1 MKKTLIEAKGY
12 RVQRMILKDLI
23 KTVLTLGI
31 KRPKLEPEQAKTYI
45 YRFVDRRVIIK
56 EEGEP
61 EQTKTIKTLHY
72 EAEEDIQKILSKGKF
87 VDERHVYY
95 VDKETI
101 RDM

>member
-1 MKKTLIEAKGY
+1 MNHTLIEAKGY

-45 YRFVDRRVIIK
+45 YRFVDRRIIIK
-56 EEGEP
+56 EEGEAD
-61 EQTKTIKTLHY
+61 QTKIIKTLRY

-101 RDM
+101 KEL

>member
-1 MKKTLIEAKGY
+1 MKNTLIQAKGY
-12 RVQRMILKDLI
+12 RVQRIILTDLI
-23 KTVLTLGI
+23 KMVFTLGI

-45 YRFVDRRVIIK
+45 YRFADRRIIIK
-56 EEGEP
+56 EEGES
-61 EQTKTIKTLHY
+61 EQNKTIKTLHY

-101 RDM
+101 REM